1 MKLFHKVKKYKA
13 GDWLILLCLILLA
26 VIWIVPLVNSFFLS
40 LKGNGL
46 VNYQT
51 VFTFKIKGQYFLP
64 RMFLN
69 SVLVVGGS
77 LVIILAFSSLAAYA
91 FSKLKFRGRN
101 FLFILILSFY
111 SIPVISIL
119 LPISTIE
126 RFLNLKDTYFA
137 MIIPMVAI
145 NLPLAL
151 MILKNFFDTIP
162 DSFIEAATIDGSN
175 TFTTFFYVLLPMVSP
190 AVVNVLVVVF
200 MLTWNDYTIPL
211 MFNSVQ
217 SHYTLTMAPGFF
229 NLALNKSDI
238 GPLFASII
246 VIAIPTI
253 IFYIFMQDK
262 LKSGLTA
269 GGIKE

>member
-1 MKLFHKVKKYKA
+1 M
-13 GDWLILLCLILLA
+13 
-26 VIWIVPLVNSFFLS
+26 
-40 LKGNGL
+40 
-46 VNYQT
+46 
-51 VFTFKIKGQYFLP
+51 
-64 RMFLN
+64 
-69 SVLVVGGS
+69 
-77 LVIILAFSSLAAYA
+77 
-91 FSKLKFRGRN
+91 
-101 FLFILILSFY
+101 
-111 SIPVISIL
+111 ISIL